1 MPDANVVNFHP
12 SAPTEGETSAD
23 TGSRR
28 SSDGSSPRPALE
40 VRDLTVSRGG
50 AFDLRI
56 ECLSVA
62 RGETLAVLGL
72 NGAGKSTL
80 LETLALLVKPDTGE
94 VRILGE
100 VAGRGKSRHHLRRRL
115 GLALQDPYLLRG
127 RVLDNVALPL
137 RLRGLAPSEARAR
150 AGAWLERFGIS
161 HLAGRP
167 AREIS
172 GGEARRTSLA
182 RALVTEPDLLLLDE
196 PFSALDPPT
205 HDTLLRDF
213 QKVLGPGT
221 AVVLVTHDRSEVLN
235 LAQQVAVLHA
245 GRLLQRGPAQ
255 EVFRR
260 PANEVVASI
269 VGLESILTGPVVA
282 SEGGICRVQVAPD
295 VMIEAAAEAEPGA
308 LLTLCIHP
316 EEVTI
321 DRSRPPARST
331 ARNVFPAF
339 IRSITPYGR
348 GCRVELECPFPLVA
362 LVTRRSVEDLALH
375 AGERVT
381 ASFKASAIHV
391 FPARATVS

>member
-40 VRDLTVSRGG
+40 VRDLTVSRVG

-72 NGAGKSTL
+72 NGSGKSTL

-182 RALVTEPDLLLLDE
+182 RALVTDPDLLLLDE

-205 HDTLLRDF
+205 HDRLLRDF

-221 AVVLVTHDRSEVLN
+221 AVVVE
-235 LAQQVAVLHA
+235 
-245 GRLLQRGPAQ
+245 
-255 EVFRR
+255 
-260 PANEVVASI
+260 
-269 VGLESILTGPVVA
+269 
-282 SEGGICRVQVAPD
+282 
-295 VMIEAAAEAEPGA
+295 A
-308 LLTLCIHP
+308 LL
-316 EEVTI
+316 
-321 DRSRPPARST
+321 DAST
-331 ARNVFPAF
+331 
-339 IRSITPYGR
+339 G
-348 GCRVELECPFPLVA
+348 
-362 LVTRRSVEDLALH
+362 
-375 AGERVT
+375 GE
-381 ASFKASAIHV
+381 
-391 FPARATVS
+391 